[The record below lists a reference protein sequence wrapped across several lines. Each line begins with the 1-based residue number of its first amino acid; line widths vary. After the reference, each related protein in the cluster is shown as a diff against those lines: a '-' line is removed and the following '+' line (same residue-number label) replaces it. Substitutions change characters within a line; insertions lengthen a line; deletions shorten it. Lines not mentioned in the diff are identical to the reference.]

1 LRRGRSRRL
10 LLFAGVGLLVAS
22 VFCPFSTSF
31 LHRYVIPFPGPY
43 SGPPLATRITF
54 WSFMHVQESLS
65 RINDVWVVTGVQ
77 WLAFSEY
84 WDWWGPGQ
92 CDILPSSI
100 LMPLFALQLIAAF
113 LGLATLLK
121 ANTVK
126 AIVPALLSA
135 LALYGL
141 YFQGALVLQSTLS
154 VAFWL
159 SVLSTAAIMTAMA
172 WIRIQPLY
180 VPVTKRE
187 RTGEN
192 TRSKPNRARVSG
204 GEDYEA

>member
-1 LRRGRSRRL
+1 
-10 LLFAGVGLLVAS
+10 
-22 VFCPFSTSF
+22 
-31 LHRYVIPFPGPY
+31 
-43 SGPPLATRITF
+43 
-54 WSFMHVQESLS
+54 MHVQESLS
-65 RINDVWVVTGVQ
+65 RINDVWVVTGAQ
-77 WLAFSEY
+77 GLAFSEY

-92 CDILPSSI
+92 GDILPSSI

-121 ANTVK
+121 ANTAK

-135 LALYGL
+135 LALNGL
-141 YFQGALVLQSTLS
+141 YFQGARVLQSTLS

-172 WIRIQPLY
+172 WMRIRPPY
-180 VPVTKRE
+180 VPVAKRE

-192 TRSKPNRARVSG
+192 TRSKPNGARASG
-204 GEDYEA
+204 GADYEA